1 MMFRIAVAA
10 LAAAA
15 LGTTVAL
22 AQSTST
28 PPVIT
33 VASKGKTVAV
43 SGTPQSGA
51 VTFLYTH
58 DKSKEAD
65 PEIFRLKDGVT
76 QDQFEAALAKL
87 GPDPTPILKL
97 GDLVSGAF
105 LGPGQ
110 PSGRLTT
117 VLTPGNYVALNT
129 AGTKPASFPRVA
141 FTVTAADQPATR
153 PAPTVTYTMRDF
165 RFSGPA
171 RIKKSGTLRFD
182 NKGKSPHF
190 VVALKPPKGFP
201 ATKLAALLKAGKD
214 SKAPKATQFR
224 SLLGL
229 VSPGS
234 SNDLKYSLSPG
245 KWVIACFMQTAS
257 SKGKEHSMLGMEKVV
272 TVR

>member
-1 MMFRIAVAA
+1 MKFRIALAA

-15 LGTTVAL
+15 LGATAAL

-33 VASKGKTVAV
+33 VASKGKTITV
-43 SGTPQSGA
+43 SGTLQSGA

-65 PEIFRLKDGVT
+65 PEVFRLNDGVT
-76 QDQFEAALAKL
+76 QDQFEQALAKL
-87 GPDPTPILKL
+87 GPDPSPILKL
-97 GDLVSGAF
+97 GSLVSGQNI
-105 LGPGQ
+105 GPGQ
-110 PSGRLTT
+110 PSSRLTT

-153 PAPTVTYTMRDF
+153 PAPTATFAMRDF
-165 RFSGPA
+165 RFSGPST
-171 RIKKSGTLRFD
+171 IKKSGTLRLN

-190 VVALKPPKGFP
+190 VVALKPPKGFS
-201 ATKLAALLKAGKD
+201 ATRLASLLKAGKD
-214 SKAPKATQFR
+214 SKVPRATQFKG
-224 SLLGL
+224 LLGL

-234 SNDLKYSLSPG
+234 SNDQKYSLTPG

-257 SKGKEHSMLGMEKVV
+257 SKGKEHSMLGMEKVI